1 MEGKT
6 CAEVDSC
13 LTAAEVI
20 AECSAHP
27 QQNRSRSN
35 RLRRARKNT
44 EQEQEPVISIGN
56 SIGIIRII
64 IMCPPL
70 LAIAAQ
76 HACTHRKSIYHPSL
90 AWRRQPTNIHT

>member
-35 RLRRARKNT
+35 RLRRAKKIQSKNKNPSF
-44 EQEQEPVISIGN
+44 Q
-56 SIGIIRII
+56 
-64 IMCPPL
+64 
-70 LAIAAQ
+70 LAI
-76 HACTHRKSIYHPSL
+76 L
-90 AWRRQPTNIHT
+90 LELFE